1 MRRRPGS
8 LLAAYVAAA
17 ALAAIFLALVWTLT
31 PWQPLPDATIEPA
44 PVERYFT
51 PQQIAR
57 SEAFHDAI
65 KWPSWL
71 ALAVGIAVPVVIGF
85 SPLGRRLAVAIRGRA
100 NRWPAQVAA
109 ITTMVL
115 GTQWLATLPLRAWG
129 HAVSTSYGLSTQS
142 WAGWLADAGKS
153 LAVAVVLTALALVL
167 LVGFARRFPAT
178 WFAPAGLAAAALV
191 VVLSFA
197 YPVVFEPLFNRFTPM
212 HEKNS
217 ALQTRLLALAARD
230 HVEVTEVLVADASRR
245 TTAVNAYVSGFGA
258 SKRIVVYD
266 TLLAS
271 AAADEVA
278 LVVAHELG
286 HAAEDDVLVG
296 TLEGAVGAAFG
307 VTGLFLLLRRPVVR
321 RLAGTDDAGNPAVVP
336 VVLALVTVGSFLAL
350 PLQNTVSRHVEARAD
365 VHALDLTRDP
375 PTFIAA
381 QQRLSV
387 TNLTHLEPN
396 DVLAFWFTTHPA
408 PLERIGL
415 AEQWQRRYDGPP

>member
-1 MRRRPGS
+1 M
-8 LLAAYVAAA
+8 
-17 ALAAIFLALVWTLT
+17 ALVWTLT
-31 PWQPLPDATIEPA
+31 PWQPLPGAAIEPA

-51 PQQIAR
+51 PGQVAR

-85 SPLGRRLAVAIRGRA
+85 TALGRRLAAAVRGRA
-100 NRWPAQVAA
+100 RWWPVQVAA
-109 ITTMVL
+109 ITAAVL
-115 GTQWLATLPLRAWG
+115 VAQSLAALPFRAWG
-129 HAVSTSYGLSTQS
+129 KSVSASYGLSTQS
-142 WAGWLADAGKS
+142 WAGWLTDAGKS
-153 LAVAVVLTALALVL
+153 LAIVVLFTALALVI
-167 LVGFARRFPAT
+167 LVGVARRFPAT

-197 YPVVFEPLFNRFTPM
+197 YPVVVEPLFNRFTPM
-212 HEKNS
+212 QDS
-217 ALQTRLLALAARD
+217 ALRTRLLALADRD
-230 HVEVTEVLVADASRR
+230 QVAVSEVLVADASRR

-271 AAADEVA
+271 ASDDEVA

-286 HAAEDDVLVG
+286 HTAEDDVLVG
-296 TLEGAVGAAFG
+296 TVQGAVGAALG
-307 VTGLFLLLRRPVVR
+307 VTGLFILLRRPAVR

-350 PLQNTVSRHVEARAD
+350 PVENTISRHVEARAD

-375 PTFIAA
+375 QAFIAA

-387 TNLTHLEPN
+387 TNITHLEPN
-396 DVLAFWFTTHPA
+396 DVLAFWFNTHPA
-408 PLERIGL
+408 PLDRIGM
-415 AEQWQRRYDGPP
+415 AEQWQRRHGGPP